1 MKNLQNRQVKRPGP
15 RELDVEQHCKKHGVD
30 AAEAKKL
37 VKLLGRHAPL
47 HELQA
52 NAPPKQ
58 PRWR

>member
-1 MKNLQNRQVKRPGP
+1 MKNLQNRQVKQPGP

-47 HELQA
+47 HELA
-52 NAPPKQ
+52 C
-58 PRWR
+58 